1 MSVSLHSEVSNENLA
16 HRNSESGKNIV
27 EQLVV
32 EKLLHE
38 NRRLTESV
46 TKAVTEEAVAKVRLQ
61 KFASKVSHDLK
72 APLRHINAY
81 LSIIR
86 EDCQQENFGEELLS
100 HMETVTS
107 ASKKISSLID
117 AIRLVA
123 RVNEQENIPE
133 KVHLQREFD
142 LVIDQLNGRY
152 PGITWE
158 VSELPV
164 VQTDLVMIR
173 TIIHHLLDNAAK
185 FSQTQEFPTIRVS
198 VYREEE
204 FHVIRIEDNGIGFD
218 PRYRFK
224 LFEIFEKLH
233 SDINI
238 PGSGVGLAIVDS
250 LLDKLGGK
258 IVGEGEE
265 GKGAIFTMM
274 LPS

>member
-16 HRNSESGKNIV
+16 HRHSESGKNIV

-32 EKLLHE
+32 EKLLQE

-46 TKAVTEEAVAKVRLQ
+46 TKAVTEELEAKVRLQ

-86 EDCQQENFGEELLS
+86 EECQQENFGEEMLS
-100 HMETVTS
+100 YMETVTS
-107 ASKKISSLID
+107 ASKRISSLID

-123 RVNEQENIPE
+123 RVNEQESIPE

-142 LVIDQLNGRY
+142 LIIDQLNGRY
-152 PGITWE
+152 PDIRWE
-158 VSELPV
+158 VSDLPV

-185 FSQTQEFPTIRVS
+185 FSQSQEFPIVRVS
-198 VYREEE
+198 VHREEE
-204 FHVIRIEDNGIGFD
+204 FHVIRIEDNGMGFD

-233 SDINI
+233 ADINI
-238 PGSGVGLAIVDS
+238 PGSGVGLAIVES

-258 IVGEGEE
+258 IAGEGEE
-265 GKGAIFTMM
+265 GKGAIFSMM
-274 LPS
+274 LPT